1 MYDNKIMRET
11 LAIKVDR
18 DDEYEENSFVVII
31 GMSIAK
37 RVKKIDFFV
46 I

>member
-18 DDEYEENSFVVII
+18 DEYEEKSFVVII